1 MSGAQ
6 YMTTAVE
13 VAGPGRVRLV
23 RVSVP
28 APGPGE
34 LVLRMRGCGLC
45 GTDLGKIG
53 RPATPGAAAAGLGAA
68 RREPEGDTAGGPV
81 KLGHEVVGEVEA
93 TGAGVTAF
101 RAGERVVV
109 GHHVPCGACRF
120 CRHGSHSMCPQFRA
134 TNLDPC
140 GFAGRI
146 RVPGLNAAHAAFRVP
161 DHLPDETA
169 IFVEPLGCAL
179 RAARRSDVQP
189 GDRVAVAGAGA
200 MGLLIAQGV
209 QAAGGHALS
218 LDLAPA
224 RLELARGLGIAATLD
239 AARPDLTAALRDW
252 TGGDGLDAAILTAV
266 TPGLLAALLPA
277 LRAGGHLNL
286 FAPPA
291 AGEPYA
297 LDLGQLYSRELTVRS
312 TYSSTPADLAR
323 ALDLLASGAVRADGL
338 VTHRLPLDRFAEGVE
353 LQRSGGALKVLFY
366 PGDEA

>member
-1 MSGAQ
+1 
-6 YMTTAVE
+6 MTTAVE

-23 RVSVP
+23 HVAVP

-34 LVLRMRGCGLC
+34 LILRMRGCGLC

-53 RPATPGAAAAGLGAA
+53 RPAPAGAVTGVGAAGG
-68 RREPEGDTAGGPV
+68 RGPERDQAGGPV
-81 KLGHEVVGEVEA
+81 RLGHEVVGEVEA
-93 TGAGVTAF
+93 IGAGVTAF
-101 RAGERVVV
+101 RPGDRVVV
-109 GHHVPCGACRF
+109 GHHVPCGTCRF

-146 RVPGLNAAHAAFRVP
+146 RVPALNAAQAAFRVP
-161 DHLPDETA
+161 DHLPDEAA

-200 MGLLIAQGV
+200 MGLLIAQAV

-218 LDLAPA
+218 LDLAAA

-252 TGGDGLDAAILTAV
+252 TGGGGLDAAILTAV
-266 TPGLLAALLPA
+266 TPALLSALLPA
-277 LRAGGHLNL
+277 LRDGGHLNL

-291 AGEPYA
+291 AGEPYG
-297 LDLGQLYSRELTVRS
+297 LDLGGLYSRELTVRS
-312 TYSSTPADLAR
+312 TYSSTPADLAG
-323 ALDLLASGAVRADGL
+323 ALDLLASGAVRTDGL
-338 VTHRLPLDRFAEGVE
+338 VTHRFPLEQFAEGVE
-353 LQRSGGALKVLFY
+353 LQRSGRALKVLFH
-366 PGDEA
+366 PGEGA